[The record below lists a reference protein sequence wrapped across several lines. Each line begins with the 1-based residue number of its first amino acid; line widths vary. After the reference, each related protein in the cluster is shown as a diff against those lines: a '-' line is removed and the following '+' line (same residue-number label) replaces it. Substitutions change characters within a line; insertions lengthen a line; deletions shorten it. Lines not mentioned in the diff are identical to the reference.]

1 MARKGRSPIF
11 AIILVIGVIV
21 LAFGL
26 VQTEFPDLIP
36 FSLVSAQPNVSCV
49 GVSCEWQ
56 FGGIFLTSGVA
67 VKTDRIPIDLIDL
80 NEPVIIS
87 YTVSVSS
94 GGGDFRIVAKTD
106 VSVVTID
113 ANGIETK
120 ELIRTVNQGTT
131 DITADLQGKTGF
143 LEYDYTPATCPSACV
158 ITLQLRDGGLI
169 TSFSLDPPEIDET
182 SNPMLK
188 QVEFL
193 AGSDII
199 QTSPRFAVAESFQ
212 IQNPTVITSFEMQ
225 LATQDPDAV
234 VTGYVWNL
242 DKSPPERI
250 VQSTETFTGAQITP
264 ILGKVKFTFPNAVAL
279 LPDIQVQCITTPCN
293 PVPINYAVG
302 IRVSGNLAL
311 SFGYLQ
317 ADATPDTHGGV
328 IDTNPSINDESSFSD
343 HGIIG
348 IDIFHDPAKAQELLT
363 VVEEI
368 ICEADEIL
376 VDNVCETVEQDPTIS
391 ILCIEGFTRIGDECV
406 PIVPDVP
413 SDDDDLI
420 VCIAIFPPPPACTPK
435 DEQGNLICPQS
446 TELRFD
452 SITGQQSCKLIL
464 NEGECSGCNAPPPLQ
479 IQPTI
484 PTEVFLISGV
494 VIIGIGITGVIIRRR

>member
-1 MARKGRSPIF
+1 LAKKKKFPIF
-11 AIILVIGVIV
+11 AVLLVVGVFV
-21 LAFGL
+21 LGFGL
-26 VQTEFPDLIP
+26 VQIEFPDLIP

-56 FGGIFLTSGVA
+56 FGGIFFTSGVA

-80 NEPVIIS
+80 EEPVIIS

-113 ANGIETK
+113 NGIETK

-158 ITLQLRDGGLI
+158 ITLTLRDGGLI
-169 TSFSLDPPEIDET
+169 TSFSLDPNEINEN

-188 QVEFL
+188 QVDFL
-193 AGSDII
+193 AGSDVIE
-199 QTSPRFAVAESFQ
+199 TSPRFAVAESFQ
-212 IQNPTVITSFEMQ
+212 LQNPTVITSFEMQ

-242 DKSPPERI
+242 DTSSPERI
-250 VQSTETFTGAQITP
+250 VQSAETFTGAQITP

-279 LPDIQVQCITTPCN
+279 LPDMEVQCITTPCD

-302 IRVSGNLAL
+302 IRVSGNLAQ
-311 SFGYLQ
+311 SFSYLQ
-317 ADATPDTHGGV
+317 ADATPDTHSGI

-348 IDIFHDPAKAQELLT
+348 IDIFHDPAKAEELLA

-368 ICEADEIL
+368 VCEADEEL
-376 VDNVCETVEQDPTIS
+376 VDGVCERVEQDPTIS
-391 ILCIEGFTRIGDECV
+391 ILCIEGFIRIGDECIQV
-406 PIVPDVP
+406 VPDTP
-413 SDDDDLI
+413 PPDEDLI

-435 DEQGNLICPQS
+435 DVQGNLICPQG
-446 TELRFD
+446 TILNFD
-452 SITGQQSCKLIL
+452 QFSGQQSCKLIL
-464 NEGECSGCNAPPPLQ
+464 NDPPDIPPVLQ
-479 IQPTI
+479 IQPTV
-484 PTEVFLISGV
+484 PSEVFLITGG
-494 VIIGIGITGVIIRRR
+494 IIIAIAVGGIIRRR